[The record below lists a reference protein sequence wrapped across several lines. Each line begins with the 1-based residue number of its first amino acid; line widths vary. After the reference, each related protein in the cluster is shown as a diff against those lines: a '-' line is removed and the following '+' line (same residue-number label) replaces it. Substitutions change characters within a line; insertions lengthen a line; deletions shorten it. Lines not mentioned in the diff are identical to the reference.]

1 MSHSRWIPVNCSA
14 PEWSDDRLI
23 NALSIIWALTLK
35 ELRIEARNRDVAVA
49 IVMFASLVI
58 AIFAIAI
65 EPSARNAVETGPGV
79 LWAAV
84 TFAGVVGLTRS
95 TSHELEN
102 DAVGALMMAPISRD
116 LVFIGKWLGT
126 FVFLAI
132 ATAIVFVVFT
142 FMFNLP
148 VFRAEIMLVALLATF
163 GFSAVGTLFSSLTF
177 RVRAREVLLPMLFL
191 PTVAPLLFAAIQVT
205 SAAAADETWSA
216 SMPWIQLAVVYDVVF
231 ITASALL
238 FGFVLDD

>member
-1 MSHSRWIPVNCSA
+1 MTAV
-14 PEWSDDRLI
+14 
-23 NALSIIWALTLK
+23 LSIIWTLTLK

-65 EPSARNAVETGPGV
+65 EPTPNRVIETGPGV
-79 LWAAV
+79 LWAAI

-102 DAVGALMMAPISRD
+102 DAIGGLMMAPISRD
-116 LVFIGKWLGT
+116 IVFIGKSLGT
-126 FVFLAI
+126 FMFLTI
-132 ATAIVFVVFT
+132 ATLIVFVVFT

-148 VFRAEIMLVALLATF
+148 VFRVEILLVALFATL
-163 GFSAVGTLFSSLTF
+163 GLSAVGTLFSSLTL

-191 PTVAPLLFAAIQVT
+191 PAVTPLLFAAIRVT
-205 SAAAADETWSA
+205 TEAASGGGWSE
-216 SMPWIQLAVVYDVVF
+216 SLPWLQLAFVYDVVF
-231 ITASALL
+231 ITVSAFL
-238 FGFVLDD
+238 FGYVLDD